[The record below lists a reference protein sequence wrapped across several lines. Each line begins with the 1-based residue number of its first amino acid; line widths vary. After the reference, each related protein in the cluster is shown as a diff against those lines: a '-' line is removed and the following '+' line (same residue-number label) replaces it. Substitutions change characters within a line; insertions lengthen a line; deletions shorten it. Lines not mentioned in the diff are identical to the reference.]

1 MMRMRKMRVLALLAM
16 GYSFQ
21 VLGCQSQELGD
32 FIAETIKEGAVGV
45 SSIVVGAA
53 VDELLGLTE

>member
-1 MMRMRKMRVLALLAM
+1 MMRMRKMRILALLAM

-21 VLGCQSQELGD
+21 VFGCQSQELAD

-53 VDELLGLTE
+53 VDELLGLAE